1 MLNILNVFQFRFIFH
16 CGRWLSLNHD
26 DGKTERVLPVST
38 TKHLNS
44 FSNRFSE
51 HAQFNLTDSHLLVST
66 IIRPESSNFSRVQ
79 RVSCFFVLLLLSMIS
94 HAMYFKDATDV
105 TPSQVK
111 IGSLSF
117 SLKDI
122 YVSMIVVLITTPP
135 VMLASAVFKKSAQ
148 KVNYLGKV
156 FPRRLS
162 TSSQKYASTKSF
174 EPHKM
179 NLVSMF
185 ETEKPIFPCW
195 TLYLAWVILF
205 LTALAS
211 AFFLLLYSL
220 QWGKERSTRWIISF
234 LMSVLES
241 VLVVDP
247 VKVWH
252 DVIMLVFVHF
262 KLSIITA
269 FYISRFSLWQ

>member
-1 MLNILNVFQFRFIFH
+1 MFQFRFIFH

-38 TKHLNS
+38 TKHINS
-44 FSNRFSE
+44 FSNQFSE

-94 HAMYFKDATDV
+94 HAMYFKDSTDV

-122 YVSMIVVLITTPP
+122 YISMIVVVITTPP
-135 VMLASAVFKKSAQ
+135 VMLASFVFKKSAQ

-174 EPHKM
+174 ESHKM
-179 NLVSMF
+179 NLMSMF
-185 ETEKPIFPCW
+185 ETENPIFPGW
-195 TLYLAWVILF
+195 TLYLAWIILF
-205 LTALAS
+205 LTSLAS
-211 AFFLLLYSL
+211 SFFLLLYSL

-234 LMSVLES
+234 LVSVLES

-247 VKVWH
+247 AKVCNA
-252 DVIMLVFVHF
+252 VIMLVFVHLRI
-262 KLSIITA
+262 KLSIITP
-269 FYISRFSLWQ
+269 FYISRFCLWQ

>member
-1 MLNILNVFQFRFIFH
+1 MFQFRFIFH

-38 TKHLNS
+38 TEHINS
-44 FSNRFSE
+44 FSNQFSE

-94 HAMYFKDATDV
+94 HAMYFKDSTDV

-122 YVSMIVVLITTPP
+122 YISMIIVVITTPP
-135 VMLASAVFKKSAQ
+135 VMLASFVFKKSAQ

-162 TSSQKYASTKSF
+162 TSSQKYASNKSF
-174 EPHKM
+174 ESHKM
-179 NLVSMF
+179 NLMSMF
-185 ETEKPIFPCW
+185 ETENPIFPGW
-195 TLYLAWVILF
+195 TLYLAWIILF
-205 LTALAS
+205 LTSLAS
-211 AFFLLLYSL
+211 SFFLLLYSL

-234 LMSVLES
+234 LVSVLES

-247 VKVWH
+247 AKVCNA
-252 DVIMLVFVHF
+252 VIMLVFFHLRI
-262 KLSIITA
+262 KLSLITP

>member
-1 MLNILNVFQFRFIFH
+1 
-16 CGRWLSLNHD
+16 
-26 DGKTERVLPVST
+26 
-38 TKHLNS
+38 
-44 FSNRFSE
+44 
-51 HAQFNLTDSHLLVST
+51 
-66 IIRPESSNFSRVQ
+66 
-79 RVSCFFVLLLLSMIS
+79 
-94 HAMYFKDATDV
+94 MYFKDATDV

-135 VMLASAVFKKSAQ
+135 VMLASVVFKKSAQ

-185 ETEKPIFPCW
+185 ETE
-195 TLYLAWVILF
+195 
-205 LTALAS
+205 
-211 AFFLLLYSL
+211 
-220 QWGKERSTRWIISF
+220 
-234 LMSVLES
+234 
-241 VLVVDP
+241 
-247 VKVWH
+247 
-252 DVIMLVFVHF
+252 
-262 KLSIITA
+262 
-269 FYISRFSLWQ
+269 